1 MSQEAADII
10 ADSLALL
17 FDMTGIG
24 RSHFVLATVGETG
37 QNIFTSL
44 TPADAAVI
52 ATQVAAV
59 LETRA
64 GSRHP
69 DDLRVYAFA
78 DVIIEKLNKKRAEG
92 RDGWQDP
99 EQCSVNKLYS
109 EYTCKVESNPEDFLD
124 VAILAMMLHFRTQE
138 A

>member
-1 MSQEAADII
+1 MPMTEKQVETFTMLVGAFLDLEKVGQREMVCLFFDGTNNDVISTVDEPTTLAALK
-10 ADSLALL
+10 ACS
-17 FDMTGIG
+17 
-24 RSHFVLATVGETG
+24 RSY
-37 QNIFTSL
+37 QK
-44 TPADAAVI
+44 
-52 ATQVAAV
+52 
-59 LETRA
+59 
-64 GSRHP
+64 HP
-69 DDLRVYAFA
+69 DDAYVLSFA
-78 DVIIEKLNKKRAEG
+78 ELMIQKLNAKRAEG

>member
-10 ADSLALL
+10 ADSLAML

-69 DDLRVYAFA
+69 DDLRVYSFA
-78 DVIIEKLNKKRAEG
+78 DIMIEKLNKKRAEG
-92 RDGWQDP
+92 RDGWHDEATCPIDKLRREFDRKILNDP
-99 EQCSVNKLYS
+99 TDY
-109 EYTCKVESNPEDFLD
+109 LD
-124 VAILAMMLHFRTQE
+124 VAILAMMLHVRGIKP
-138 A
+138 